1 MKMYAILSSIFLILS
16 PVSFVGILYIVLKK
30 DKGNIMTK
38 LFTGISLGASI
49 AFVMWFISA
58 TLGMNYR

>member
-1 MKMYAILSSIFLILS
+1 MKMYAILSWIFLILS

-38 LFTGISLGASI
+38 LFTGIALGASI
-49 AFVMWFISA
+49 AFVMWFMSA
-58 TLGMNYR
+58 YIGMNFY

>member
-1 MKMYAILSSIFLILS
+1 MKMYAILSWTFLILT
-16 PVSFVGILYIVLKK
+16 PVSFIGILFIVLKK

-49 AFVMWFISA
+49 AFVMWCISA
-58 TLGMNYR
+58 YIGMNFR